1 MATGTVSVVDSNNG
15 FVIISPRSGGGVIT
29 VDEQGLREAGLTD
42 LKMGDEVSYEIGAGG
57 QIQHLKRA

>member
-42 LKMGDEVSYEIGAGG
+42 LKMGDEVSYDIGAGG